1 MRKMTIGGVPYCLM
15 TDGWWLE
22 EGRVGD
28 PTGDGEDTPVR
39 PGRDPR
45 LWLLAALVLLADLLF
60 WREAPGLSV
69 ALFGLALMAAMTAVF
84 APRPRLGPAWSL
96 GTVGLLPVVENLSLL
111 SFVIAMLALLAFG
124 AALAVPHPLNAERL
138 IAAVTRLGLRL
149 FWFSARAACADLP
162 VGVRALTGSDA
173 PGRLAR
179 AWALPIAAGLLF
191 LLLFADAN
199 PILSDLL
206 ERSLAFDWL
215 TGELVARTLFWALV
229 AYLCWPFLALDRI
242 GSLVG
247 RAGTGAG
254 RAPWSRPLLINAASV
269 GNSLMLFNLMFAA
282 QSLSDVVYLW
292 SGAAL
297 PDGMT
302 LAQYAHRG
310 AYPLVLTALL
320 AGLFALVARP
330 FVQEDRRL
338 LGLLA
343 LWLAQNAMLVA
354 ASLYRLDLYVDSYGL
369 TYLRVAAAIWMG
381 LVAGGLGLIFWQIA
395 RRNSSGWLIAQVTA
409 LAVVTLYGCCFVN
422 FADMIA
428 RKNIALY
435 LRGATEELD
444 CYYLWMLGA
453 NAVPAVRERWL
464 AIEAQCLPFDFPDPQ
479 PRDWRDWG
487 FRSWRIGRY

>member
-22 EGRVGD
+22 EGRGGD
-28 PTGDGEDTPVR
+28 PTGGGEDTPAR

-60 WREAPGLSV
+60 WRETPGLSV
-69 ALFGLALMAAMTAVF
+69 ALFGLAVMAAMTAVF
-84 APRPRLGPAWSL
+84 APRPRLRLAWSL
-96 GTVGLLPVVENLSLL
+96 GTVGLLPVAENLSLL

-124 AALAVPHPLNAERL
+124 AALAVPHPLSAERL
-138 IAAVTRLGLRL
+138 VAAVTRLGLRL
-149 FWFSARAACADLP
+149 SWFSARAAYVDLP
-162 VGVRALTGSDA
+162 VAARALTGSDA

-215 TGELVARTLFWALV
+215 TGELVARTIFWALV

-242 GSLVG
+242 GPLAG

-254 RAPWSRPLLINAASV
+254 RAPWSRPSLINAASV
-269 GNSLMLFNLMFAA
+269 GNSLMLFNLMFAM
-282 QSLSDVVYLW
+282 QSLSDVLYLW

-330 FVQEDRRL
+330 FVQKNRRL

-343 LWLAQNAMLVA
+343 LWLAQNGMLVGS
-354 ASLYRLDLYVDSYGL
+354 SLYRLDLYVDSYGL
-369 TYLRVAAAIWMG
+369 TYLRVAAFVWMG
-381 LVAGGLGLIFWQIA
+381 LVAGGLGLVFWQIA
-395 RRNSSGWLIAQVTA
+395 GRKVNGWLVSRASAMA
-409 LAVVTLYGCCFVN
+409 LATLYLCCFVN
-422 FADMIA
+422 FADLIA
-428 RKNIALY
+428 RHNLASAAARPY
-435 LRGATEELD
+435 ADLD
-444 CYYLWMLGA
+444 CYYLERLGGLA
-453 NAVPAVRERWL
+453 YPAFRQNALVL
-464 AIEAQCLPFDFPDPQ
+464 AARCPGYDFSRPELHG
-479 PRDWRDWG
+479 WRDWG
-487 FRSWRIGRY
+487 FRAWRIRRY